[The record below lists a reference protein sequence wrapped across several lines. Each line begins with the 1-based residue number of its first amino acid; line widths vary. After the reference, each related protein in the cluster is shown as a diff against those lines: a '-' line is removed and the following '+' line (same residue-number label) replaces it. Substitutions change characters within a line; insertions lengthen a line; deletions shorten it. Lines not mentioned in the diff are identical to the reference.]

1 MMRFLRM
8 SAVVEEFVGS
18 FLELTKRRRGWNPKE
33 SWEVLLSMRGVL
45 MSIYLEVMCGRGR

>member
-18 FLELTKRRRGWNPKE
+18 CLELTERRRGWSPKE